1 MPVVI
6 HKRLG
11 PAWFV
16 LGIAAIIGA
25 VVVLPNRHD
34 AVTLGAFAFVLL
46 ICVYMVIRT
55 LRQSFTPGRMP
66 NEHYPDVCEGC
77 HPIRMTAG
85 GPITDLVKWY
95 AAVKHISRE
104 KAEEWLMDPAK
115 FDDATKGH
123 EAYLQQHFPNHSQ
136 R

>member
-55 LRQSFTPGRMP
+55 LRQS
-66 NEHYPDVCEGC
+66 
-77 HPIRMTAG
+77 A
-85 GPITDLVKWY
+85 
-95 AAVKHISRE
+95 
-104 KAEEWLMDPAK
+104 
-115 FDDATKGH
+115 
-123 EAYLQQHFPNHSQ
+123 
-136 R
+136 